1 MYVYIYT
8 RICIYIYLNV
18 NINRNT
24 SINICIYVSTY
35 IWSQLLTSANDVMY
49 TRRHSNPKPSCIA
62 GKQMSS
68 HVCDLRGP
76 FCVEEFGRIHGIP
89 GFGCRLFC
97 FKPLGTHAQICWWSL
112 EIHLIRVWGW
122 DNTWCKLISY
132 TVMKHSLPAKHCK
145 PLPSDL
151 YLLVV
156 QPHNVDVIKSH
167 SYDSAMIFHME
178 VRHINEWGF
187 NPKSRRPPGQAPMK
201 WIRNGPGPCVKESWL
216 MS

>member
-1 MYVYIYT
+1 MYICIYVYIYIYT
-8 RICIYIYLNV
+8 YIHIHIRVYIYTCTCTCIYIYTYLYIYIYLNV

-97 FKPLGTHAQICWWSL
+97 FKPLVTHAQICW
-112 EIHLIRVWGW
+112 
-122 DNTWCKLISY
+122 
-132 TVMKHSLPAKHCK
+132 
-145 PLPSDL
+145 
-151 YLLVV
+151 
-156 QPHNVDVIKSH
+156 
-167 SYDSAMIFHME
+167 
-178 VRHINEWGF
+178 
-187 NPKSRRPPGQAPMK
+187 
-201 WIRNGPGPCVKESWL
+201 
-216 MS
+216 